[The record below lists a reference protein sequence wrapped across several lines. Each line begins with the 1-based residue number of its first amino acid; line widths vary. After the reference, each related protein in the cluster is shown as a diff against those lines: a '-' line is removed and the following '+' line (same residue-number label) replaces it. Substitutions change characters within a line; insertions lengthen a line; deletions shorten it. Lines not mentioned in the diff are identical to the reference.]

1 MRTRPSSRPLLGRL
15 AAAGL
20 AGASLALGAC
30 VPTLPPPPQ
39 PIADMRVPIPP
50 GSRPPAA
57 ASAGAAMPGQVPSD
71 QVAAD
76 WWRLFGDAELDRL
89 VDGAV
94 ADNPGL
100 AEARARVRAAEA
112 QVDRADAALLPHA
125 ESDARFTRLHNSRDG
140 DRAIYNGRTYTLG
153 GLDALAL
160 NYHLDLWGQDREGVA
175 AAGADAEVTRARSEQ
190 SRLLLTAAVIKTYFA
205 WRTAGWLADR
215 QRVLVDLAE
224 QADRI
229 QAAAVAAG
237 VSPAAAQVTEAAGRE
252 QAQALRAQL
261 DQKAAALGYA
271 LRALLGRGPDTPL
284 PAPVPGAAA
293 QSSYPLPPYPLPT
306 VITLETLSV
315 RPDIRM
321 ALWGVRAAGHRQ
333 ALART
338 AYYPNINLHAVTGLS
353 SIGMDDLLRA
363 GSMGYAF
370 GPTLSLPLF
379 EGGALDANLRASA
392 AVQAAAVHTY
402 DKTVLDA
409 AAQVATDLASLD
421 NSRQAFEREDG
432 ARQQADRLTAI
443 ADAGYRSGVGDRLAP
458 VRSRIRLTGAEM
470 ACLAGRLAWLDAV
483 TDTATDLGG
492 GSRPE

>member
-1 MRTRPSSRPLLGRL
+1 MRTRPSSRPYLGRL
-15 AAAGL
+15 AAVGL
-20 AGASLALGAC
+20 AGACLALGAC
-30 VPTLPPPPQ
+30 VPTLPPPPP
-39 PIADMRVPIPP
+39 PIADVRVPIPP
-50 GSRPPAA
+50 GARPPGAV
-57 ASAGAAMPGQVPSD
+57 SAEAPAPD

-100 AEARARVRAAEA
+100 AETRARVRAAEA

-125 ESDARFTRLHNSRDG
+125 ESDARLTRLHNSRDG

-160 NYHLDLWGQDREGVA
+160 NYHLDLWGRDREGVA
-175 AAGADAEVTRARSEQ
+175 AAGADAEVARARSEQ

-215 QRVLVDLAE
+215 QRALVDLAE

-237 VSPAAAQVTEAAGRE
+237 VSPAAAQVAEAAERE
-252 QAQALRAQL
+252 QAQALRARL
-261 DQKAAALGYA
+261 DQKTAALGYA

-284 PAPVPGAAA
+284 PSPVPAAPP
-293 QSSYPLPPYPLPT
+293 SYPLPPYPLPA

-338 AYYPNINLHAVTGLS
+338 AYYPNINLHAVAGLN
-353 SIGMDDLLRA
+353 SIGLDDLLRA

-432 ARQQADRLTAI
+432 ARQQADRLAAI